1 MKRTGVPDADNLL
14 GWYMGEYMIDIVQ
27 PFIKSDLY
35 KSLPEEVKKVR
46 LKEEIIR
53 VRKSVVDQA
62 RNTIVTNNSNKQ
74 TRPMTR
80 VRFLKLPKIYR
91 KIAMDTYNAD
101 PNLGEPTSL
110 KDYDYEI
117 LYLIA
122 KKLSRGKLRKIKF
135 ESVDIID
142 ELNEEDETLD
152 SIKE

>member
-1 MKRTGVPDADNLL
+1 MKRTGIPEADELL
-14 GWYMGEYMIDIVQ
+14 GWYMGEVMIDIIQ
-27 PFIKSDLY
+27 PFIKSKLY
-35 KSLPEEVKKVR
+35 KSLPEQVKKVR
-46 LKEEIIR
+46 LKEEIVR

-62 RNTIVTNNSNKQ
+62 KNTIVTTNSNKN
-74 TRPMTR
+74 TKPMTR

-91 KIAMDTYNAD
+91 KIALDTYNER
-101 PNLGEPTSL
+101 LGEPTSL

-117 LYLIA
+117 LYSIA
-122 KKLSRGKLRKIKF
+122 KELKKGRLKNIKF